1 MASDSYMAMEVQV
14 DLKDAISKLSS
25 LADKIKDLSETTE
38 KSGEKNEKF
47 KESFNQAA
55 KILSETGQK
64 LEKTKNKMKGIEK
77 ETEKSSKNEQG
88 SKSSGKIAYLNA
100 GMHTF
105 LKEDN
110 TYETMVN
117 VSCGAASS
125 NFPVVGKTVGQ
136 VRDFYREILNI
147 GFDAKAILNGE
158 NEVDNTTILKTGDNL
173 EFIRPA
179 GVKG

>member
-1 MASDSYMAMEVQV
+1 MRIFS
-14 DLKDAISKLSS
+14 KDEL
-25 LADKIKDLSETTE
+25 
-38 KSGEKNEKF
+38 NEKTVMELRELCRTYDISGMSKARKDEIISVLLKF
-47 KESFNQAA
+47 YRKVQKDSQSKE
-55 KILSETGQK
+55 
-64 LEKTKNKMKGIEK
+64 EK